1 MYKLKR
7 SIFYI
12 LIIFSGFLFS
22 QESSLIFNKFNLSI
36 FNPAFAGVEGPAI
49 NLNTRAQWIG
59 LEDAPLTNYLI
70 VHFAE
75 KKNATIG
82 LTIQNDRVFVENK
95 TLLTLD
101 YSYRLQLSDN
111 SNLSLGLKAGGM
123 FFNVDTNN
131 IPRIFSVP
139 NQSVSSLGNYFSPVL
154 GVGLSFISKNI
165 FMGVAAPGLLNKIG
179 LNKNKDWELTSRDFT
194 YLHLSGGFN
203 LNLSDKFTVRPSV
216 NYRSIPVGPN
226 LINSILEIDYSDRF
240 SLGSLFTNNNTIGA
254 FFKLKSKKGFHI
266 GYGYEFLSGNDRQAL
281 SNSTHELMLR
291 IDLKSKKNSEVNKD
305 SEIDNNIETQEN
317 EN

>member
-22 QESSLIFNKFNLSI
+22 QESSLIFNRFNLSV

-59 LEDAPLTNYLI
+59 IEDAPLTNYLI
-70 VHFAE
+70 VHFPE
-75 KKNATIG
+75 KKNATLG

-101 YSYRLQLSDN
+101 YSYRLQLSEN
-111 SNLSLGLKAGGM
+111 SNISLGLKAGGM
-123 FFNVDTNN
+123 FFNVNTNN
-131 IPRIFSVP
+131 IPRIYTTP

-154 GVGLSFISKNI
+154 GIGLSFISKNI
-165 FMGVAAPGLLNKIG
+165 FLGAAAPGLLNKIG
-179 LNKNKDWELTSRDFT
+179 LSRNKDWELTSRDFT

-203 LNLSDKFTVRPSV
+203 LNLSDKFTIKPSV

-226 LINSILEIDYSDRF
+226 LINSILEIDYGNRF

-266 GYGYEFLSGNDRQAL
+266 GYGYEFLSGNNRQSL

-291 IDLKSKKNSEVNKD
+291 IDLKRKNNSEVSKN

>member
-1 MYKLKR
+1 LKR

-12 LIIFSGFLFS
+12 LIIFSQSLFS
-22 QESSLIFNKFNLSI
+22 QESSLIFNRFNLSV
-36 FNPAFAGVEGPAI
+36 FNPAFAGVDGPAI

-59 LEDAPLTNYLI
+59 IEDAPLTNYLI
-70 VHFAE
+70 VHFPE
-75 KKNATIG
+75 KKNATLG

-131 IPRIFSVP
+131 IPRIYTTP

-154 GVGLSFISKNI
+154 GVGLIFISKNT
-165 FMGVAAPGLLNKIG
+165 FLGAAAPGLLNKIG
-179 LNKNKDWELTSRDFT
+179 LSKNKDWKLTSRDFT

-203 LNLSDKFTVRPSV
+203 LNLSDKITVKPSV
-216 NYRSIPVGPN
+216 NYRSIAVGPN
-226 LINSILEIDYSDRF
+226 LINSILEIDYNDNF

-266 GYGYEFLSGNDRQAL
+266 GYGYEFLSGNDRQSL
-281 SNSTHELMLR
+281 NNSTHELMLR
-291 IDLKSKKNSEVNKD
+291 IDLKSKKKSEGNKD

>member
-1 MYKLKR
+1 MLRY
-7 SIFYI
+7 STYI
-12 LIIFSGFLFS
+12 LILVSQITFS
-22 QESSLIFNKFNLSI
+22 QESSLIFNRFNLSV
-36 FNPAFAGVEGPAI
+36 FNPAFTGVEGATI

-154 GVGLSFISKNI
+154 GVGLSFTSKNL
-165 FMGVAAPGLLNKIG
+165 FFGVSSPGLLNRIG
-179 LNKNKDWELTSRDFT
+179 LNKNKDWELTTRDYT
-194 YLHLSGGFN
+194 YLHLSGG
-203 LNLSDKFTVRPSV
+203 LNFKLSDKFTVRPSAV
-216 NYRSIPVGPN
+216 FRSMPRGPN
-226 LINSILEIDYSDRF
+226 LFNTILELDYSDRF
-240 SLGSLFTNNNTIGA
+240 SLGSLYTNNDTVGA
-254 FFKLKSKKGFHI
+254 FFKLKGKKGFHI
-266 GYGYEFLSGNDRQAL
+266 GYGYEFLSGNDRQSL
-281 SNSTHELMLR
+281 SNSTHELMIR
-291 IDLKSKKNSEVNKD
+291 IDLKEKITSNSESVDN
-305 SEIDNNIETQEN
+305 EIINNEFTEN

>member
-1 MYKLKR
+1 MKR
-7 SIFYI
+7 SLFYI
-12 LIIFSGFLFS
+12 LIILSEFLFA
-22 QESSLIFNKFNLSI
+22 QESSLIFNRFNLSV
-36 FNPAFAGVEGPAI
+36 FNPAYTGVEGPAI

-70 VHFAE
+70 VHFPE
-75 KKNATIG
+75 KKNATLG

-95 TLLTLD
+95 TMLTLD
-101 YSYRLQLSDN
+101 YSYRLQLSEN
-111 SNLSLGLKAGGM
+111 SNISLGLKAGGM
-123 FFNVDTNN
+123 FFNIDTNN
-131 IPRIFSVP
+131 IPRIYNTP

-165 FMGVAAPGLLNKIG
+165 FLGVAAPGLLNKIG

-203 LNLSDKFTVRPSV
+203 LNLSEKFTVRPSV
-216 NYRSIPVGPN
+216 NYRSIPIGPN
-226 LINSILEIDYSDRF
+226 LINSIIEFEYSDRF
-240 SLGSLFTNNNTIGA
+240 SLGSLFTNNDTIGV

-266 GYGYEFLSGNDRQAL
+266 GYGYEFLLTNNRQSL

-291 IDLKSKKNSEVNKD
+291 IDLKSKKKSEGNKD

>member
-1 MYKLKR
+1 MNKLKR

-22 QESSLIFNKFNLSI
+22 QESSLIFNKFNLSV
-36 FNPAFAGVEGPAI
+36 FNPAFTGVEGPAI
-49 NLNTRAQWIG
+49 NINTRAQWIG
-59 LEDAPLTNYLI
+59 IEDAPLTNYLV
-70 VHFAE
+70 VHFPE
-75 KKNATIG
+75 KKNATLG

-101 YSYRLQLSDN
+101 YSYRLQLSEN
-111 SNLSLGLKAGGM
+111 SNLSMGLKAGGM

-131 IPRIFSVP
+131 IPRIYTTP
-139 NQSVSSLGNYFSPVL
+139 NQSVSSLGNYFTPVL

-165 FMGVAAPGLLNKIG
+165 FLGVAAPGLLNKIG
-179 LNKNKDWELTSRDFT
+179 LNKNTDWELTSRDFT
-194 YLHLSGGFN
+194 FLHLSGGFN
-203 LNLSDKFTVRPSV
+203 LNLSDKFTVKPSV
-216 NYRSIPVGPN
+216 NYRTIPVGPN
-226 LINSILEIDYSDRF
+226 LINSILEIDYNDSF

-266 GYGYEFLSGNDRQAL
+266 GYGYEFLSGNDRQSL

-291 IDLKSKKNSEVNKD
+291 IDLKRKNNSEVSKN
-305 SEIDNNIETQEN
+305 SEIDNNIETQKN
-317 EN
+317 E

>member
-1 MYKLKR
+1 MKR

-12 LIIFSGFLFS
+12 LIIFSEFLFS
-22 QESSLIFNKFNLSI
+22 QESSLIFNRFNLSI

-59 LEDAPLTNYLI
+59 IEDAPLTNYLI
-70 VHFAE
+70 VHFPE

-82 LTIQNDRVFVENK
+82 LTVQNDRVFVENK

-101 YSYRLQLSDN
+101 YNYRLQLSDN

-131 IPRIFSVP
+131 IPRIFTVP

-165 FMGVAAPGLLNKIG
+165 FLGVSSPGLLNKIG
-179 LNKNKDWELTSRDFT
+179 LNKNKDWELTSRDYTF
-194 YLHLSGGFN
+194 LHLTGGFIFN
-203 LNLSDKFTVRPSV
+203 LTDKFTVRPSAV
-216 NYRSIPVGPN
+216 YRSMPRGPN
-226 LINSILEIDYSDRF
+226 LFNSILEFDYSDRF
-240 SLGSLFTNNNTIGA
+240 SLGSLLTINNTIGA
-254 FFKLKSKKGFHI
+254 FFKLKSKKGFQI
-266 GYGYEFLSGNDRQAL
+266 GYGYEFLSGNDRYQI

-291 IDLKSKKNSEVNKD
+291 LELKKKVINDE
-305 SEIDNNIETQEN
+305 
-317 EN
+317 

>member
-1 MYKLKR
+1 MKR

-12 LIIFSGFLFS
+12 LIIFSEFLFS
-22 QESSLIFNKFNLSI
+22 QESSLIFNRFNLSV

-59 LEDAPLTNYLI
+59 IEDAPLTNYLI
-70 VHFAE
+70 VHFPE
-75 KKNATIG
+75 KKNATLG

-131 IPRIFSVP
+131 IPRIYTTP

-165 FMGVAAPGLLNKIG
+165 FLGVAAPGLLNKIG
-179 LNKNKDWELTSRDFT
+179 LNKNSDWELTSRDFT

-266 GYGYEFLSGNDRQAL
+266 GYGYEFLSGNNRQSL

-291 IDLKSKKNSEVNKD
+291 IDLKKKNNTEVNKN

>member
-1 MYKLKR
+1 LKR

-12 LIIFSGFLFS
+12 LILFSQSLFS
-22 QESSLIFNKFNLSI
+22 QESSLIFSRFNLSV

-59 LEDAPLTNYLI
+59 IEDAPLTNYLI
-70 VHFAE
+70 VHFPE
-75 KKNATIG
+75 KKNATLG

-101 YSYRLQLSDN
+101 YSYRLKLSDN

-131 IPRIFSVP
+131 IPRIYTTP
-139 NQSVSSLGNYFSPVL
+139 NQSISSLGNYFSPVL

-165 FMGVAAPGLLNKIG
+165 FLGVAAPGLLNKIG
-179 LNKNKDWELTSRDFT
+179 LSKNNDWELTSRDFT

-203 LNLSDKFTVRPSV
+203 INLSDKFTVKPSV
-216 NYRSIPVGPN
+216 NYRSIPIGPN
-226 LINSILEIDYSDRF
+226 LINSILEVDYSDRF

-266 GYGYEFLSGNDRQAL
+266 GYGYEFLSGNDRESL

-305 SEIDNNIETQEN
+305 TEIDNNIETQEN

>member
-1 MYKLKR
+1 MHKLKR
-7 SIFYI
+7 SISYI

-22 QESSLIFNKFNLSI
+22 QESSLIFNRFNLSV

-59 LEDAPLTNYLI
+59 IEDAPLTNYLI
-70 VHFAE
+70 VHFPE
-75 KKNATIG
+75 KKNATLG

-131 IPRIFSVP
+131 IPRIYTTP

-165 FMGVAAPGLLNKIG
+165 FLGVAAPGLLNKIG
-179 LNKNKDWELTSRDFT
+179 LNKNSDWELTSRDFT

-226 LINSILEIDYSDRF
+226 LINSILEFDYSDRF

-266 GYGYEFLSGNDRQAL
+266 GYGYEFLSGNNRQSL

-291 IDLKSKKNSEVNKD
+291 IDLKKKNNTEVNKN